1 MNIPPDR
8 KYSQSTLNTKESSLN
23 KKNSETNIAYL
34 SFGSNKADT
43 ITGKI
48 KFIEKAIESLKEN
61 MAIQVRAISSLYETK
76 PIGLKEANPANFINA
91 VCRIETQLSPYQLL
105 EICKQIEQKLGRGNE
120 EKGLLQS
127 RFIDIDI
134 LFFNDLILDNS
145 IQKNP
150 GEDWG
155 DECEERIAPGIQ
167 FKAPPYKLGWGYS
180 LVDLHIPH
188 PRCCERDFILMPLE
202 EVIESNWVEPKT
214 KLTFKEIRDKCQMNS
229 IVGKHYFSNQMT
241 N

>member
-8 KYSQSTLNTKESSLN
+8 KYSQSTLNTKESLFN
-23 KKNSETNIAYL
+23 EKNSKTSIAYL
-34 SFGSNKADT
+34 SFGSNKADRVAE
-43 ITGKI
+43 KI

-61 MAIQVRAISSLYETK
+61 MAIQVRAISNLYETK
-76 PIGLKEANPANFINA
+76 PIGLKETNPANFINA
-91 VCRIETQLSPYQLL
+91 VCRIETQMSPYSLL

-145 IQKNP
+145 IQKDP
-150 GEDWG
+150 GEDWE
-155 DECEERIAPGIQ
+155 DASEEQAVSGIQ
-167 FKAPPYKLGWGYS
+167 FKAPPYKGVGGYC
-180 LVDLHIPH
+180 LVDLQIPH

-202 EVIESNWVEPKT
+202 EVIESNWIEPKT